1 MGVKRGNTN
10 KGLFDSFFIRLLSVI
25 LHSNAAVETYFNGVW
40 YFPNSIKHNIPEPLE
55 SFLSGEQHTA
65 KQSDYLEGEWL
76 VWGCV
81 GGGSMRAKVPL
92 PTPEWLIRSQHK
104 PLDFETRWRFHN
116 TGQC

>member
-10 KGLFDSFFIRLLSVI
+10 KGLFDSSFIRLLSVI

-40 YFPNSIKHNIPEPLE
+40 YFPNSIKHNIPELLE

-76 VWGCV
+76 VWGWR
-81 GGGSMRAKVPL
+81 GGFYESQGSTVD
-92 PTPEWLIRSQHK
+92 T
-104 PLDFETRWRFHN
+104 
-116 TGQC
+116 